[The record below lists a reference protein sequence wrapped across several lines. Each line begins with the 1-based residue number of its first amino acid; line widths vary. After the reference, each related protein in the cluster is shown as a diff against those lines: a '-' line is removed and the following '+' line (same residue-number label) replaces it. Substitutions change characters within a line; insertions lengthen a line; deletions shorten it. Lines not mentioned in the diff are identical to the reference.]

1 MIVPLYG
8 GSNKKNPYGGNY
20 GDSGYVNGQKIDG
33 SWFTPT
39 PTTKKKNYGNSTP
52 SYSSNE
58 SYYDPMQAYLDALE
72 AKKRER
78 INAMKAMIDQQVGM
92 AVGNLQGE
100 LSKIPEA
107 YQPMK
112 NQSEVNKYNAQIRL
126 RENQA
131 NRGALDSGAG
141 RQEALALQNNYG
153 NNLNQ
158 IMLQE
163 QNEIGEVNR
172 QISNVKAQGEMQK
185 AQADYETAGDMS
197 SYLNGIDI
205 SGFQNQARASAQ
217 NVVNRSA
224 RNMPQKSVG
233 EATLKPANNNF
244 VEQYVSNLMKSPINS
259 ASLLVN
265 TLLKQGKIT
274 PEDAK
279 RMLSQ

>member
-1 MIVPLYG
+1 MLVPLYG
-8 GSNKKNPYGGNY
+8 GSNKNEPYGGYY
-20 GDSGYVNGQKIDG
+20 GDSGFVSGKKIDG
-33 SWFTPT
+33 SWFK
-39 PTTKKKNYGNSTP
+39 PTTKKGYGNSA
-52 SYSSNE
+52 SN
-58 SYYDPMQAYLDALE
+58 YNNGGVYNDPMQAYLDALE
-72 AKKRER
+72 AKRKER
-78 INAMKAMIDQQVGM
+78 INAMKSMIDQQVGM

-100 LSKIPEA
+100 LGKIPEA

-141 RQEALALQNNYG
+141 RQESLALQNNYG

-163 QNEIGEVNR
+163 QAEKDEINR
-172 QISNVKAQGEMQK
+172 QIANVQAQGEMQK
-185 AQADYETAGDMS
+185 SQADYDMAGDMS

-205 SGFQNQARASAQ
+205 SGFQNQARSSAQ

-224 RNMPQKSVG
+224 KNMPQKSVG
-233 EATLKPANNNF
+233 EATLKPTNNNF

-274 PEDAK
+274 SEDAK
-279 RMLSQ
+279 RMLNQY

>member
-1 MIVPLYG
+1 MLVPLYG
-8 GSNKKNPYGGNY
+8 GSKNKNPYGGDY
-20 GDSGYVNGQKIDG
+20 GDSGYVNGQKIDS
-33 SWFTPT
+33 SWFK
-39 PTTKKKNYGNSTP
+39 PTTKKNYGNSTP
-52 SYSSNE
+52 SFNNGGVYN
-58 SYYDPMQAYLDALE
+58 DPMQAYLDALE
-72 AKKRER
+72 AKRKER
-78 INAMKAMIDQQVGM
+78 INAMKSMIDQQVGM

-100 LSKIPEA
+100 LGKIPEA

-141 RQEALALQNNYG
+141 RQESLALQNNYG

-163 QNEIGEVNR
+163 QAEKDEINR
-172 QISNVKAQGEMQK
+172 QIANVRAQGDMQK
-185 AQADYETAGDMS
+185 SQAEYDMAGDMS

-205 SGFQNQARASAQ
+205 SGFQNQARSSAQ

-224 RNMPQKSVG
+224 QNMPQKSVG
-233 EATLKPANNNF
+233 EATLKPTNNAF
-244 VEQYVSNLMKSPINS
+244 VERYVSNLMKSPINS

>member
-1 MIVPLYG
+1 MLVPLYG
-8 GSNKKNPYGGNY
+8 GSNKNEPYGGYY
-20 GDSGYVNGQKIDG
+20 GDSGFVSGKKIDG
-33 SWFTPT
+33 SWFK
-39 PTTKKKNYGNSTP
+39 PTTKKSYGNSAP
-52 SYSSNE
+52 SYNNGGV
-58 SYYDPMQAYLDALE
+58 YNDPMQAYLDALE
-72 AKKRER
+72 AKRKER
-78 INAMKAMIDQQVGM
+78 INAMKSMIDQQVGM

-100 LSKIPEA
+100 LGKIPEA

-112 NQSEVNKYNAQIRL
+112 NQSEVNRYTAQIRL

-141 RQEALALQNNYG
+141 RQESLALQNNYG

-163 QNEIGEVNR
+163 QAEKDEINR
-172 QISNVKAQGEMQK
+172 QIANVQAQGEMQK
-185 AQADYETAGDMS
+185 SQADYDMAGDMS

-205 SGFQNQARASAQ
+205 SGFQNQARSSAQ

-224 RNMPQKSVG
+224 KNMPQKSVG
-233 EATLKPANNNF
+233 EATLKPTNNNF